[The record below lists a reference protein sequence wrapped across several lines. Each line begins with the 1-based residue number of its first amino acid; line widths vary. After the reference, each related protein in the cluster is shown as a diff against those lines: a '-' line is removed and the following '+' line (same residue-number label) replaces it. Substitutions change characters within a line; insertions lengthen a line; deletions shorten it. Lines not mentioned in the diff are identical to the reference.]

1 MVRSLWQQLEYPP
14 LAAISLVLG
23 LACLPALARFAI
35 GEDFKRARANLGF
48 GNVFYTQLTLFR
60 LLLGQNWLS
69 LRPVVFFG
77 GYLIASGA
85 IYLLLA
91 RLARLLS

>member
-1 MVRSLWQQLEYPP
+1 MRSFWQQLEYPS

-23 LACLPALARFAI
+23 LACLPTLARFAI
-35 GEDFKRARANLGF
+35 GEDFKRSRENLGF
-48 GNVFYTQLTLFR
+48 GNVFYTQLTLLR

-69 LRPVVFFG
+69 FRPVVFFG
-77 GYLIASGA
+77 GYLVASGA

-91 RLARLLS
+91 RLARLLA